1 MLYKDILQKLEQEDF
16 QYLVVGGI
24 AVNLHGYTRATGDLD
39 ILIMLNEENIRK
51 FVSVIKSLNY
61 KPKIPV
67 ELNDFI
73 SDDNRKQ
80 WIEQKNMKV
89 FSVYNPENEFEHVDI
104 LIEHSLDFEEAYNK
118 KVNYKI
124 EDINIPVISIPDLIE
139 LKEKANRIIDRNDI
153 LALKKI
159 MRLQGER

>member
-39 ILIMLNEENIRK
+39 IMIMLNEENIRK